1 MGHDRER
8 VRFGL
13 YTVDLRAAELK
24 KGQDNI
30 PLQNLPFRI
39 LELLLREPGRVV
51 TREELRQELWPAD
64 TFVDFERGIS
74 TAVSKLRD
82 ALGDSA
88 TNPRFI
94 ETVGRRGYRF
104 IAPVMKAEFPLT
116 AASAGVAA
124 AAKAV
129 LTEPSADAKHFEAP
143 ARFNRNVRN
152 LSILAVVMLI
162 VGLSGILFYQRFRRP
177 QSFTD
182 KDTVILADF
191 TNTTGDSIFDHAL
204 KQALSAELTESP
216 FLNIASD
223 LRVSD
228 MLRHMGRPPNDALTR
243 EVATEVCLR
252 LGGKAVVVGSIA
264 KMGSHYVVGLQVLGC
279 ANKDMLGAF
288 QVEAAN
294 KESVV
299 KAVHGLAAQLRRK
312 LGESLASLEKYD
324 YPVTT
329 TKSLD
334 ALKAYSLGSRALRE
348 RGEGEAIPFFRYA
361 IELDPEFALAYAT
374 LGRAC
379 EDVGQDE
386 DAIDN
391 YTKAFALRNRLSER
405 DRYYVSTLYHET
417 VTGNMEQ
424 AKTAAVLWVRAYPRD
439 AIAREKL
446 GTLYGEL
453 GDFENA
459 NAQFRE
465 ALRLDPDSAVNVFN
479 AVQITAA
486 LNRWEEAIGILRSA
500 QTRGLDGP
508 LIREITYSM
517 AFLCHDH
524 QEMDRQT
531 AWGIGKINTEEV
543 LLSQD
548 SDSKAYYGHLREAR
562 QLTSRAVAAASRDQ
576 SKETAA
582 LCELAALL
590 RETEVG
596 IRQRKQTIV
605 STFGPAPSRNVRLLA
620 ALVLARSGNA
630 PEANALATDLENT
643 NPANTLVRLYWL
655 PTIRASI
662 ELRAGNPQ
670 MAISHLQTAAP
681 YELAITSNLS
691 NAVNMYPNYVRGQA
705 YLSVRE
711 GALAAAEFKRVLEH
725 PGVAQNSIVS
735 ALSQLQ
741 LARAEIMMGDS
752 EAGRKDYSSFLSLW
766 NTADDVPIVRQAR
779 IEYRK
784 IQ

>member
-243 EVATEVCLR
+243 EVATEVSLR
-252 LGGKAVVVGSIA
+252 LGGKPVVVGSIA
-264 KMGSHYVVGLQVLGC
+264 KMESHYVVGLQVLGC

-312 LGESLASLEKYD
+312 LGESLASLENYN
-324 YPVTT
+324 YPFTT
-329 TKSLD
+329 TKSLTP
-334 ALKAYSLGSRALRE
+334 LKPSTLGSRA
-348 RGEGEAIPFFRYA
+348 F
-361 IELDPEFALAYAT
+361 
-374 LGRAC
+374 
-379 EDVGQDE
+379 
-386 DAIDN
+386 
-391 YTKAFALRNRLSER
+391 
-405 DRYYVSTLYHET
+405 
-417 VTGNMEQ
+417 
-424 AKTAAVLWVRAYPRD
+424 
-439 AIAREKL
+439 
-446 GTLYGEL
+446 
-453 GDFENA
+453 
-459 NAQFRE
+459 
-465 ALRLDPDSAVNVFN
+465 
-479 AVQITAA
+479 
-486 LNRWEEAIGILRSA
+486 
-500 QTRGLDGP
+500 
-508 LIREITYSM
+508 
-517 AFLCHDH
+517 
-524 QEMDRQT
+524 
-531 AWGIGKINTEEV
+531 
-543 LLSQD
+543 
-548 SDSKAYYGHLREAR
+548 
-562 QLTSRAVAAASRDQ
+562 
-576 SKETAA
+576 
-582 LCELAALL
+582 
-590 RETEVG
+590 
-596 IRQRKQTIV
+596 
-605 STFGPAPSRNVRLLA
+605 
-620 ALVLARSGNA
+620 
-630 PEANALATDLENT
+630 
-643 NPANTLVRLYWL
+643 
-655 PTIRASI
+655 
-662 ELRAGNPQ
+662 PQ
-670 MAISHLQTAAP
+670 
-681 YELAITSNLS
+681 
-691 NAVNMYPNYVRGQA
+691 
-705 YLSVRE
+705 
-711 GALAAAEFKRVLEH
+711 
-725 PGVAQNSIVS
+725 
-735 ALSQLQ
+735 
-741 LARAEIMMGDS
+741 
-752 EAGRKDYSSFLSLW
+752 
-766 NTADDVPIVRQAR
+766 
-779 IEYRK
+779 
-784 IQ
+784 